1 MNNKIINETTDK
13 TSDETTD
20 KTSDETTDKTSD
32 EAGDKSIKES
42 KDQYTCTICMKE
54 DLNKDEIYYTNCGHE
69 FCKPC
74 LDDWFERGNQSC
86 PLCRSEIKYYKHND
100 EKYKLI
106 IHKVENDERGQER
119 VNQLHHINL
128 NDLIN
133 RNLAVR
139 NIVKANIRLRFYGF
153 SMTFLLFY
161 MINNYLYE
169 LQNINDLNNELK
181 ICNINNTHLQDSL
194 NTCES
199 NNHYL
204 SIGYYVSMFNGELS
218 RRCFYPLKFYNICF
232 NK

>member
-1 MNNKIINETTDK
+1 
-13 TSDETTD
+13 
-20 KTSDETTDKTSD
+20 
-32 EAGDKSIKES
+32 
-42 KDQYTCTICMKE
+42 MKE

-74 LDDWFERGNQSC
+74 LDDWFKRGNQSC

>member
-1 MNNKIINETTDK
+1 MNNKIINETSDE
-13 TSDETTD
+13 TSDETAD
-20 KTSDETTDKTSD
+20 ETSDE
-32 EAGDKSIKES
+32 SIKES

-74 LDDWFERGNQSC
+74 LDDWFKRGNQSC
-86 PLCRSEIKYYKHND
+86 PLCRSEINYYKHND

-106 IHKVENDERGQER
+106 IHRVESDGHE
-119 VNQLHHINL
+119 NQLHQINF
-128 NDLIN
+128 NDLVTH
-133 RNLAVR
+133 NLIVR

-161 MINNYLYE
+161 MINNYLYK
-169 LQNINDLNNELK
+169 LQDVNDLNNELK

-199 NNHYL
+199 NNHFL
-204 SIGYYVSMFNGELS
+204 GGGYYVNMFNGELS
-218 RRCFYPLKFYNICF
+218 RRCFYPLNFYNNCF
-232 NK
+232 K

>member
-1 MNNKIINETTDK
+1 MNNKIINETTN
-13 TSDETTD
+13 EI
-20 KTSDETTDKTSD
+20 
-32 EAGDKSIKES
+32 IKES

-74 LDDWFERGNQSC
+74 LDDWFKRGNQSC
-86 PLCRSEIKYYKHND
+86 PLCRSEINYYKHND

-106 IHKVENDERGQER
+106 IHRVESDGHEQDHE
-119 VNQLHHINL
+119 NQLNQINL

-133 RNLAVR
+133 HSLVVR
-139 NIVKANIRLRFYGF
+139 NIVKSNIRLRLYGF
-153 SMTFLLFY
+153 SITFLLFY

-169 LQNINDLNNELK
+169 LQNINDINNELK

-199 NNHYL
+199 NDDPGF
-204 SIGYYVSMFNGELS
+204 GYYVSMFNGELT

-232 NK
+232 K